1 MWTGAVAGFL
11 AVAAVGAGVYAFRE
25 AIFPLPPIGE
35 LRETTLALLRSIPIP
50 VYFVAFVVLPAAGAP
65 LTFFY
70 LTALPVMGQESTV
83 LGLAAA
89 FAALALNMVICYLLA
104 RGFFHPLIEWVIRHR
119 HLRVP
124 KIKPEN
130 ELQLV
135 LAARLSPAPFAL
147 QNYLLALGHARWKF
161 YLFLSFPIQA
171 GIGLAMMLF
180 GESVFEGGLAY
191 ALFGAFLLVL
201 ALLILRLVR
210 QRFRKRLDELHD

>member
-1 MWTGAVAGFL
+1 MWTGAAAGIL

-25 AIFPLPPIGE
+25 AIFPLPPIEE

-70 LTALPVMGQESTV
+70 LTALPVMGRESTV

-201 ALLILRLVR
+201 ALLLLRLVR

>member
-1 MWTGAVAGFL
+1 MGVAAGVL
-11 AVAAVGAGVYAFRE
+11 AVAASGAGVYAFRE
-25 AIFPLPPIGE
+25 AIFPLPPLAE
-35 LRETTLALLRSIPIP
+35 LREQGLLLLRTVP
-50 VYFVAFVVLPAAGAP
+50 VPLYFLAFAVLPAAGAP

-70 LTALPVMGQESTV
+70 LTALPVMGQQSTM
-83 LGLAAA
+83 LGLLGAY
-89 FAALALNMVICYLLA
+89 AALALNMVLCYLLA

-124 KIKPEN
+124 KIRAEN
-130 ELQLV
+130 ELQIV
-135 LAARLSPAPFAL
+135 LAARLSPVPFAL
-147 QNYLLALGHARWKF
+147 QNYLLALGHSRWKF

-191 ALFGAFLLVL
+191 ALFGAFVLVL